1 MTAKH
6 EENGS
11 MGPTADPTA
20 LGGSHDAS
28 AHRHRGE
35 ELSIEGYRI
44 LDEPYY
50 RATRDEIELFEQA
63 HHLKM
68 PVMLKGPTGSGKT
81 RFLQHMAYRLG
92 LPLITV
98 ACHEDLTASD
108 LVGRY
113 LFVDNETRWV
123 DGPLTLAVKHGAIC
137 YLDELV
143 EARKDTTVV
152 IHPLGDDRRV
162 LPIEKKGH
170 IIEAHDDFM
179 LVVSFNPGYQSIL
192 KDLKQSTRQRFL
204 ALDFVYPQKAVEAEI
219 VARETGTDPAIAAR
233 LVELG
238 TMIRNLRDHGLEEGV
253 STRLMVYA
261 ARLIDQ
267 GVPARRAAEVSMT
280 MPLTDD
286 QDMLDTLRELVEAVF
301 EA

>member
-1 MTAKH
+1 MNPGA
-6 EENGS
+6 
-11 MGPTADPTA
+11 
-20 LGGSHDAS
+20 
-28 AHRHRGE
+28 HRGE
-35 ELSIEGYRI
+35 EQSIEHYHVPE
-44 LDEPYY
+44 EPYY
-50 RATRDEIELFEQA
+50 RAQGDEVDLFRRA
-63 HHLKM
+63 HALRF

-81 RFLQHMAYRLG
+81 RFLQHMAYHLG

-113 LFVDNETRWV
+113 LFVGQETVWV
-123 DGPLTLAVKHGAIC
+123 DGPLTLAVKHGGIC

-152 IHPLGDDRRV
+152 IHPLGDDRRI

-170 IIEAHDDFM
+170 IVEAHDDFM

-204 ALDFVYPQKAVEAEI
+204 ALDFDYPERAVEAEI
-219 VARETGTDPAIAAR
+219 VSRETGVESETATR

-253 STRLMVYA
+253 STRLLVYA
-261 ARLIDQ
+261 ARLIQD
-267 GVPARRAAEVSMT
+267 GVPARRAAEVT
-280 MPLTDD
+280 MARPLSDD
-286 QDMLDTLRELVEAVF
+286 HDMQETLRELIEAVF

>member
-1 MTAKH
+1 
-6 EENGS
+6 

-28 AHRHRGE
+28 AHLHRGE

-44 LDEPYY
+44 LEEPYY
-50 RATRDEIELFEQA
+50 RATRDEIDLFERA
-63 HHLKM
+63 HRLKM

-123 DGPLTLAVKHGAIC
+123 DGPLTLAVKYGAIC

-204 ALDFVYPQKAVEAEI
+204 ALDFVYPQKEVEAEI
-219 VARETGTDPAIAAR
+219 VARETGTDPAIAVR

-286 QDMLDTLRELVEAVF
+286 QDMLETLRELIEAVF

>member
-1 MTAKH
+1 MSQT
-6 EENGS
+6 S
-11 MGPTADPTA
+11 
-20 LGGSHDAS
+20 
-28 AHRHRGE
+28 HRGE

-50 RATRDEIELFEQA
+50 QPQADEIDLFEKA
-63 HHLKM
+63 YHLRM

-81 RFLQHMAYRLG
+81 RFLQHMAYRLN

-113 LFVDNETRWV
+113 LFVGNETVWV

-170 IIEAHDDFM
+170 IVEAHDDFM

-204 ALDFVYPQKAVEAEI
+204 AVDFDYPTREVEATIVVKETG
-219 VARETGTDPAIAAR
+219 VARETADK

-238 TMIRNLRDHGLEEGV
+238 IMIRNLRDHGLEEGV
-253 STRLMVYA
+253 STRLLVYA
-261 ARLIDQ
+261 ARLMEA
-267 GVPARRAAEVSMT
+267 GLAPRRAADVAMAK
-280 MPLTDD
+280 PLTDD
-286 QDMLDTLRELVEAVF
+286 EDMLDTLRDLVEAVF
-301 EA
+301 PA

>member
-1 MTAKH
+1 
-6 EENGS
+6 
-11 MGPTADPTA
+11 MGPAADP
-20 LGGSHDAS
+20 S
-28 AHRHRGE
+28 AHADPQDAQAHAHRGE

-44 LDEPYY
+44 LEEPYY
-50 RATRDEIELFEQA
+50 CATRDEIELFEQA
-63 HHLKM
+63 HRLKM

-192 KDLKQSTRQRFL
+192 KDLKQSTRQRFM
-204 ALDFVYPQKAVEAEI
+204 ALDFVYPEKAVEAEI
-219 VARETGTDPAIAAR
+219 VARETSTDPAVAVR

-286 QDMLDTLRELVEAVF
+286 QDMLATLRELIEAVF
-301 EA
+301 EP

>member
-1 MTAKH
+1 MSGA
-6 EENGS
+6 
-11 MGPTADPTA
+11 AA
-20 LGGSHDAS
+20 Q
-28 AHRHRGE
+28 RGE
-35 ELSIEGYRI
+35 ELSIEDYRVRQ
-44 LDEPYY
+44 EPYY
-50 RATRDEIELFEQA
+50 RPAGDEIELFTRA
-63 HHLKM
+63 HELKL

-81 RFLQHMAYRLG
+81 RFLQYMAYRLD

-113 LFVDNETRWV
+113 LFVGNETRWI

-152 IHPLGDDRRV
+152 IHPLGDDRRI

-170 IIEAHDDFM
+170 IVEAHDDFM

-204 ALDFVYPQKAVEAEI
+204 ALDFTYPAREAEAEI
-219 VARETGTDPAIAAR
+219 IMRETGVDQATAVK

-253 STRLMVYA
+253 STRLLVYA
-261 ARLIDQ
+261 GRLMQ
-267 GVPARRAAEVSMT
+267 LGVPARRAAEAAMAK
-280 MPLTDD
+280 PLTDD
-286 QDMLDTLRELVEAVF
+286 EDMLGTLRELVEAVF
-301 EA
+301 EG